1 MAGIIVKA
9 GSFGLA
15 IIPNEKI
22 AKKEPKELIRE
33 IRGICPDLRI
43 YDQFGRKVIVWK
55 KGGNIETTA

>member
-15 IIPNEKI
+15 IFPSGMI
-22 AKKEPKELIRE
+22 AKKEPEKLIRE

-43 YDQFGRKVIVWK
+43 YDRSGRTVIIWR